1 MIVGVVPAMELKEKS
16 IQLSI
21 PFANLLRGYV
31 IEDFLGRMAAF
42 PQEEQ
47 LWFADLDLI
56 GVNAYQRLGEGALH
70 FYFYQGEE
78 ETAPASRTEELLS
91 RVCGEWPT
99 AQTRGKWKSDVTWQ
113 YRQDAMGQGNRWQLE
128 GEYCE
133 MKVPLVL
140 CLIPLAGK
148 GLHPQPEDLT
158 RCLAPE
164 EHISVLTYSS
174 RNQLSAYFFEMM
186 RKLELIGDMGAY
198 HLVNEIL
205 KTEAVSGRRIMEEMQ
220 KLSRQEPRIL
230 REKRIDQLA
239 GYRNYAYMRKRWE
252 QYQKKHPAGE
262 GQPDSWEQAMERL
275 LRFAEP
281 IWRALCRDE
290 VFFDDW
296 MPELGRFLG

>member
-1 MIVGVVPAMELKEKS
+1 M
-16 IQLSI
+16 
-21 PFANLLRGYV
+21 
-31 IEDFLGRMAAF
+31 
-42 PQEEQ
+42 
-47 LWFADLDLI
+47 
-56 GVNAYQRLGEGALH
+56 
-70 FYFYQGEE
+70 
-78 ETAPASRTEELLS
+78 
-91 RVCGEWPT
+91 
-99 AQTRGKWKSDVTWQ
+99 TWQ
-113 YRQDAMGQGNRWQLE
+113 YRQDALGQRNRWQLE

-140 CLIPLAGK
+140 CLTPLVGK
-148 GLHPQPEDLT
+148 GLHPQPEDLA

-186 RKLELIGDMGAY
+186 RKLELIGDMGVY

-205 KTEAVSGRRIMEEMQ
+205 KTEAVSGRRVMEEMQ

-252 QYQKKHPAGE
+252 QYQKKHPSSQ